1 MLTGDKFISEVHLRQ
16 LRFTYG
22 AFRPFTE
29 SKERMQNFKRAKHV
43 SQLARGNFKDLRRRT
58 ASDKLS
64 RDITF
69 DIAKNLKDDGNQR
82 GLASMVYNFFNKKG
96 NRWCRN

>member
-1 MLTGDKFISEVHLRQ
+1 MSEMHLRQ
-16 LRFTYG
+16 LRFTYS

-29 SKERMQNFKRAKHV
+29 SKERMQKFNRAKHV
-43 SQLARGNFKDLRRRT
+43 SQLARGDFKDLRRRT
-58 ASDKLS
+58 ASGKLS
-64 RDITF
+64 RDVAF

>member
-1 MLTGDKFISEVHLRQ
+1 MLTGDKFISEMHLRQ
-16 LRFTYG
+16 LRFTYS

-29 SKERMQNFKRAKHV
+29 SKERMQKFKRAKHV
-43 SQLARGNFKDLRRRT
+43 SQLARGDFKDLRRRT

-64 RDITF
+64 RDIAF
-69 DIAKNLKDDGNQR
+69 DIAQNLKDDGNQR
-82 GLASMVYNFFNKKG
+82 GLASMVYNLFNKKV

>member
-1 MLTGDKFISEVHLRQ
+1 MLTGDKVISEMHLRQ
-16 LRFTYG
+16 LRFTYS

-29 SKERMQNFKRAKHV
+29 SKERMQKFKRAKHV

-69 DIAKNLKDDGNQR
+69 DIAKNLKVDGNQR

>member
-29 SKERMQNFKRAKHV
+29 SKERMQNIKRAKHV